1 VKYPPHKPR
10 HYNVAEAKAQ
20 FSTLVRRALQ
30 GEEIIVAKDNTP
42 LVKIVPIGVVDRKP
56 GSAKGQIR
64 MARDF
69 DATPAD
75 FDDYL

>member
-1 VKYPPHKPR
+1 MKYPPHKPR

-56 GSAKGQIR
+56 GSAKGQVR

>member
-1 VKYPPHKPR
+1 MKYPPHKPR